1 MPIPAIAVPIVKTL
15 VAGKVKN
22 ALSPKDA
29 QDTREN
35 RNMNKTVDQ
44 ATSLGV
50 DLFNRM

>member
-1 MPIPAIAVPIVKTL
+1 MPIPAIAVPIVKSL
-15 VAGKVKN
+15 VAGKIKN
-22 ALSPKDA
+22 ALNSKDA